1 MTPAAPE
8 APEAPAAPDAPDAFA
23 CITDHDGH
31 CITCSDEAL
40 PMTVVALDEE
50 RELALC
56 EAEDGSRHTIEIA
69 LVAEVRPA
77 DCLLVHA
84 GTAIQR
90 LGQAVC

>member
-1 MTPAAPE
+1 VTHAPPA
-8 APEAPAAPDAPDAFA
+8 APAAPA

-31 CITCSDEAL
+31 CITCSDQAL
-40 PMTVVALDEE
+40 PMTVVALDDE

-90 LGQAVC
+90 VRQAAC

>member
-8 APEAPAAPDAPDAFA
+8 VPEAPAAPAAPA
-23 CITDHDGH
+23 CSTDHDGH

-40 PMTVVALDEE
+40 PMTVVALDDE

-90 LGQAVC
+90 LRQTVC